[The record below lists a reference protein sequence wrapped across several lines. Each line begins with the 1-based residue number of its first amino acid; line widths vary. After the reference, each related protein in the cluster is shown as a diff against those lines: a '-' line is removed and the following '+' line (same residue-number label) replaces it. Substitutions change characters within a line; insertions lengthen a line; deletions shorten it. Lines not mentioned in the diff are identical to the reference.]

1 MESPEVQEILNRVRA
16 WPRTQ
21 RMTLAHRILADAAP
35 DPSDTRGKA
44 VQEVVGML
52 KVTGPAPSDR
62 ECEEALEDELLRRFS
77 R

>member
-1 MESPEVQEILNRVRA
+1 
-16 WPRTQ
+16 
-21 RMTLAHRILADAAP
+21 MTLAHRILADAAP